1 MNMTRRLGVALTA
14 MAVLAGA
21 GCESTGGKA
30 PAARAG
36 TRVARTNYH
45 GWADALLLRS
55 ATTEVVV
62 APAIGRVLQFGFAGE
77 EGVFWENRALDG
89 QTPPWNPKDWVNFGG
104 DKTWP
109 APEGEWSKQT
119 KFAGWRP
126 PPGFDGMAA
135 QARVEGGDV
144 ILTTPVDPSYGIRAT
159 RRMHL
164 DAQQPVLTI
173 TTTYERVS
181 GEPSKVG
188 IWVITQ
194 LKEPVGIYVPGPPN
208 ATAPKSYTLLMKE
221 PPPSLK
227 AGNGMVSLTRN
238 PQASHKVGSE
248 AGALVWVGEKAA
260 LRIDSP
266 RVSGAEYPDQGSS
279 AEVYTNPDPLKYIE
293 LEMLGPLRTLAVG
306 EKMERVNTYT
316 LYRRTGATAEAEA
329 RRILNR

>member
-1 MNMTRRLGVALTA
+1 

-21 GCESTGGKA
+21 GCESTGSKTS
-30 PAARAG
+30 AARSG

-45 GWADALLLRS
+45 GWPDALVLRS
-55 ATTEVVV
+55 ATAEVVV
-62 APAIGRVLQFGFAGE
+62 VPAIGRVMQFGFAGE

-89 QTPPWNPKDWVNFGG
+89 QSPPWNPKDWVNFGG

-109 APEGEWSKQT
+109 SPEGEWAKHT

-126 PPGFDGMAA
+126 PPGFDGLPA

-144 ILTTPVDPSYGIRAT
+144 ILSTAVDASYGIRAA
-159 RRMHL
+159 RRIHL

-181 GEPSKVG
+181 GEPARVG

-194 LKEPVGIYVPGPPN
+194 LKEPAGIYVPVPPTTVAAQGP
-208 ATAPKSYTLLMKE
+208 TLLMKE
-221 PPPSLK
+221 PPPDLK
-227 AGNGMVSLTRN
+227 AANGLVSLTRN
-238 PQASHKVGSE
+238 PKASHKLGTE

-260 LRIDSP
+260 VRIDSP

-316 LYRRTGATAEAEA
+316 LFRRTGATAEAEA